1 MKKILVLLSVLA
13 LLGAASCT
21 KDDKD
26 NRHGPEWQNTLPSGP
41 DQIKVLTFNIRQKN
55 TNATD
60 RGMNYWALRAGACR
74 DMVIDQQP
82 TVLGLQELAQ
92 TQWEYMSGTLA
103 PYGYDGKSMEGHK
116 NGFLYKKD
124 VVELLRDGRFWA
136 SATPEV
142 ESMSWDDKYTR
153 PVQWAEFRVKATG
166 QGFFFMTTHLGLT
179 SQSRL
184 QSMKLIKKRIE
195 MYNTEN
201 LPVVLMA
208 DFNTIHTDKI
218 FDEIKET
225 MYCTRDVAP
234 ITDDVKTYNAWAA
247 KGGEPYICDHIFV
260 SNSLGCPEYRTV
272 TKPYDGHTLISDHYP
287 CYSIVQF

>member
-26 NRHGPEWQNTLPSGP
+26 NRHGPQWQNTLPSGP

-60 RGMNYWALRAGACR
+60 RGWNYWAVRAEACR

-103 PYGYDGKSMEGHK
+103 SEGYDGKSMEGYK
-116 NGFLYKKD
+116 NGFLYKRD
-124 VVELLRDGRFWA
+124 DVELLRDGHFWA

-142 ESMSWDDKYTR
+142 KSMSWDDNYDR
-153 PVQWAEFRVKATG
+153 PVQWAVFRVKATG
-166 QGFFFMTTHLGLT
+166 QEFFFMTTHLGLT
-179 SQSRL
+179 SQSRS
-184 QSMKLIKKRIE
+184 QSMVLIKKRIA
-195 MYNTEN
+195 MYNTEGA
-201 LPVVLMA
+201 PVILMA
-208 DFNTIHTDKI
+208 DFNTIHTDRI
-218 FDEIKET
+218 FDGIRED
-225 MYCTRDVAP
+225 MVCTREVAP
-234 ITDDVKTYNAWAA
+234 ITDDIKTYNAWGA
-247 KGGEPYICDHIFV
+247 KGGNPYVCDHIFI
-260 SNSLGCPEYRTV
+260 SKTLGCPEYRTV
-272 TKPYDGHTLISDHYP
+272 TKSYDGHTLISDHYP